1 MSTPLP
7 PEFSASRGD
16 IAERIVRL
24 ETKLDFLIAQ
34 MDKLPPSPAC
44 VGKHAEFEERFNSIE
59 SWRNRAMGA
68 ILIVNIL
75 VVVFM
80 DKIRGLF

>member
-1 MSTPLP
+1 MP
-7 PEFSASRGD
+7 PTELD

-34 MDKLPPSPAC
+34 MDKLPPSPIC
-44 VGKHAEFEERFNSIE
+44 VHKHVEFEARFTSIE

-68 ILIVNIL
+68 ILILNIVIVL
-75 VVVFM
+75 FIDKFKQVFF
-80 DKIRGLF
+80 GGP